1 MLELV
6 KDIDVDAPLTDDILM
21 DPDHPVPQLLL
32 SLYSME
38 TYLYGTLNYST
49 RFGDQSKFTS
59 LGPYAHALDCVVR
72 MNCYK
77 RTDLNKDNFKGIS
90 LYRGASLTED

>member
-6 KDIDVDAPLTDDILM
+6 KDIDVDAPLTLKILL
-21 DPDHPVPQLLL
+21 DPEHPVPQLLL

-59 LGPYAHALDCVVR
+59 LGPYAQALDWVVGG
-72 MNCYK
+72 NCAE
-77 RTDLNKDNFKGIS
+77 RTDLNKDNFKGMS

>member
-6 KDIDVDAPLTDDILM
+6 KDIDLDSPLTVEILF
-21 DPDHPVPQLLL
+21 DPEHPVPQLLL

-38 TYLYGTLNYST
+38 TWLYGTLNYST

-59 LGPYAHALDCVVR
+59 LGPYAQALYWVVV
-72 MNCYK
+72 MNCSS
-77 RTDLNKDNFKGIS
+77 RTDLNVDNFKGIN